1 MVLQEQDVSTVQQM
15 LRKQKCILN
24 MARNL
29 LKRHNNMTKNEVTQ
43 ENEVDVRVLRYMA
56 HLI

>member
-15 LRKQKCILN
+15 LRKEKCILN

-29 LKRHNNMTKNEVTQ
+29 LKRHNNMTQNEITQ
-43 ENEVDVRVLRYMA
+43 ENEVNTEVLQYMG
-56 HLI
+56 HFI

>member
-15 LRKQKCILN
+15 LRKEKCILN